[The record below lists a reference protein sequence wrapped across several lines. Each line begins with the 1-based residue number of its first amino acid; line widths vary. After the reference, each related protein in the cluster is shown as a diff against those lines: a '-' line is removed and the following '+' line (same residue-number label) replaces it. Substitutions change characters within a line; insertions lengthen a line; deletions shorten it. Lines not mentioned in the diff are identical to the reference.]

1 MEARTV
7 SKGLAWFSLGLGIAE
22 LVAGRQMGKALG
34 AENRTGVIRAFGARE
49 IWRGSGSFRLLPTPL
64 EYGTV

>member
-34 AENRTGVIRAFGARE
+34 AENRTGVIRA
-49 IWRGSGSFRLLPTPL
+49 
-64 EYGTV
+64 V